1 MRIVEGIPIMFD
13 KSASPDL
20 LFPTSYNFTCS
31 FSMRTTGRSRRKEAR
46 LISLRGIYEQRS
58 PSYMQLT
65 YAGTK
70 KSSWWTPVHKP
81 GSFPSS
87 RCNSGEISSLPYY
100 HLAHYLLMLRKTGFL
115 TTSVGSLLNILLP
128 RWILP
133 SGSHSRLDAASHRVS
148 LGNIWI
154 VCGNPSSTRSRVSSS
169 GRRFDVY
176 GQPRACLSHGP
187 RRQFGI
193 CSVHR
198 HRYHEEAHRVHV

>member
-1 MRIVEGIPIMFD
+1 MFN
-13 KSASPDL
+13 KSTSPDL
-20 LFPTSYNFTCS
+20 LFPISYNFTCS
-31 FSMRTTGRSRRKEAR
+31 FSMKTTGRFRRREAR
-46 LISLRGIYEQRS
+46 LISLRGISKQRS
-58 PSYMQLT
+58 PSYMQLL

-70 KSSWWTPVHKP
+70 KSSWSTPVHKP
-81 GSFPSS
+81 ASFPSS
-87 RCNSGEISSLPYY
+87 RCNSGEMSSLPFY
-100 HLAHYLLMLRKTGFL
+100 HLAHYLLMLRKTRFF

-133 SGSHSRLDAASHRVS
+133 SSSHPKLNAVSHCVS

-198 HRYHEEAHRVHV
+198 DRYHEEAHRVHV